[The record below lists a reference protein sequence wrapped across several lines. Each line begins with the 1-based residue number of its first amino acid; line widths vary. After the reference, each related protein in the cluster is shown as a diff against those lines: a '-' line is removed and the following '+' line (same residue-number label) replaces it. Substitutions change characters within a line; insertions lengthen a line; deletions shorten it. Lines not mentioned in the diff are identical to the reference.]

1 LPQENQEHDIF
12 PYNPQHAPP
21 FPAQVA
27 FPDPIAN
34 WIPRGQPAAE
44 NLRRL
49 AIRYLQHPYSQV
61 DLVSME
67 PGAVG
72 LCKVVI
78 VLELADVL

>member
-1 LPQENQEHDIF
+1 MFSPQESHEHPIF
-12 PYNPQHAPP
+12 PYDPQHTPP
-21 FPAQVA
+21 FPAIPV
-27 FPDPIAN
+27 PIAN
-34 WIPRGQPAAE
+34 WIPRGQPAGE

-49 AIRYLQHPYSQV
+49 AFRYLQHPDSQV

-67 PGAVG
+67 PGPAG

>member
-12 PYNPQHAPP
+12 PYDPQHVQP

-34 WIPRGQPAAE
+34 RIPRGQPAAE

-49 AIRYLQHPYSQV
+49 AIHYLQHPDSLV

-67 PGAVG
+67 PGAAG